1 MKNVKYCCDRF
12 EKAVKKKE
20 IKSTTKGSIVT
31 WHMGKMGL
39 LFCPFC
45 GASVMWGPQSKAIPE
60 QRTDTKK
67 KTKKKRRPGVDK
79 DGRNELHRAVLV
91 NDIARVQQLMASK
104 KIDVN
109 EQDDEG
115 FSALHLAAQEF
126 RKDIVRILLDNG
138 AVVDIRDDNGN
149 TPLTRSLDS
158 CYEALTT
165 NVPDPGAI
173 IKMLLQAGADPKSQN
188 NYGVKIID
196 TVKWGGPHINIKQFF
211 NKKNW
216 K

>member
-1 MKNVKYCCDRF
+1 MKKIKYCCDRF

-20 IKSTTKGSIVT
+20 IKSATKGSVVT

-39 LFCPFC
+39 SFCPFC
-45 GASVMWGPQSKAIPE
+45 GASVMWGPQSKAIPDQPAQE
-60 QRTDTKK
+60 KK
-67 KTKKKRRPGVDK
+67 KTIKKKRPGVDK
-79 DGRNELHRAVLV
+79 DGRNALHHAVLM
-91 NDIARVQQLMASK
+91 NDIPRVQQLVTSK

-115 FSALHLAAQEF
+115 FSALHLAAQEN
-126 RKDIVRILLDNG
+126 RKDIVRILLGHG
-138 AVVDIRDDNGN
+138 AVVDIRDNNGN

-165 NVPDPGAI
+165 NMPDPGAI
-173 IKMLLQAGADPKSQN
+173 IKMLLRAGADPNSQN
-188 NYGVKIID
+188 NYGIKIID
-196 TVKWGGPHINIKQFF
+196 TVKMGGPNINIKQFF